1 MSRRKLLQSI
11 ILPAMLLF
19 SQLSYAQDRVITGRV
34 TDSTGTGLAGV
45 TVTAKG
51 SQTTTQTAND
61 GSFRITI
68 PSNVQALIFSSIGF
82 ATRQVSVVSGG
93 QMNVSLIG
101 ATSSLNEIVVIGY
114 GTSKKKDLTGAV
126 TLITAKDFNKGV
138 ITTPEQ
144 LIAGKV
150 AGVQITSN
158 GGAPGS
164 GSTIRI
170 RGGASLSASN
180 DPLIVVDGVPL
191 APNRNPDGTPSIAGS
206 PDPLSLINPNDIES
220 MNILKDAS
228 ATAIYGSRASNGV
241 IIITTKKGRSGKP
254 KFNFTTQNSISTL
267 PKEADVLSPAE
278 FRNYVNTHGTAAQI
292 AIMGNANTDWQKE
305 IYDNAFTTDNNLSV
319 SGSYKWLPYRAS
331 LGYLNQDG
339 ILKTGSLQRTS
350 ASITLNPRL
359 LDEHLKI
366 DLNLKGSISHSRF
379 ANEGAIGNAVRFDPT
394 QPVFSGDKRF
404 GGYFEWLDPSSTT
417 GLRSLAPLNPVG
429 MLEQREDKS
438 DVQRSIG
445 NIQFDYKLHFLPD
458 LHVNVNLGYDV
469 SKGEGTIFVPDSAA
483 SAYKRSPDKQHGG
496 VNTKYLQEKANTV
509 LDAYLNYVKDIQSIH
524 SRIDATAGYT
534 YQKYSTNNIYAD
546 KDNNGPLYENPV
558 DHTLDVVANGGQ
570 RWKPYTDYG
579 ADGYFMPTGFPKNP
593 WDRPEKVL
601 ISAFGRLFYSY
612 KNKFLLTGTLRRD
625 GASVF
630 LGTEGSNLFTS
641 GEKWAGWFPSVALA
655 WRLKE
660 EDFLKNSNTVSD
672 LKLRLGYGVTGQSD
686 GIDYYSYLAT
696 YTASNAQAQYQFG
709 NSFYTMYRPD
719 AYNDHLKWE
728 ETATYNVGLDY
739 GFFNNRIS
747 GTIDFYVKKTS
758 DLLQV
763 VDQPAGTN
771 FGNKILANIGDM
783 ENRGVEFTIN
793 TQPVR
798 NKDIVWDFGF
808 NVTYNKN
815 KITKLTFVNNP
826 NFPGNLVGSIAG
838 GVGSTVQIYSVGY
851 PKNSFYVYQQVYDKS
866 GKPIE
871 SLFEDRNRDGVIN
884 VDDLYRYKSP
894 DPKAFLGAYS
904 NVNWRKWS
912 AGFSLRANVGNYMYN
927 NRFSNT
933 GVQRNIIDPLGFL
946 ANGSRNLL
954 ETNFTGNGD
963 QYLLSDYYVENASF
977 LRMDYINV
985 GYNAGRL
992 ISRNTNL
999 RIGANVQNVF
1009 TVTKYKG
1016 LDPEVAGGID
1026 NNFYPRPRT
1035 FAITL
1040 GLGF

>member
-11 ILPAMLLF
+11 VLPAMLLF
-19 SQLSYAQDRVITGRV
+19 SQLCFAQDRVINGRV
-34 TDSTGTGLAGV
+34 TDSTGSGVAGV

-51 SQTTTQTAND
+51 TQTATQTTND
-61 GSFRITI
+61 GSFRITV
-68 PSNVQALIFSSIGF
+68 PTTVNALIFSSVGF
-82 ATRQVSVVSGG
+82 STREVAVVSGSP
-93 QMNVSLIG
+93 MIVSLSG
-101 ATSSLNEIVVIGY
+101 VTSSLNEIVVIGY
-114 GTSKKKDLTGAV
+114 GTSRKKDLTGAV
-126 TLITAKDFNKGV
+126 TAITAKDFNKGA

-170 RGGASLSASN
+170 RGGASLNASN

-241 IIITTKKGRSGKP
+241 IIITTKKGKSGKAR
-254 KFNFTTQNSISTL
+254 FNFTTQNSISTL

-278 FRNYVNTHGTAAQI
+278 FRNYVNTHGTPAQI

-319 SGSYKWLPYRAS
+319 SGSYKVLPYRIS

-339 ILKTGSLQRTS
+339 ILKTGNLQRTS
-350 ASITLNPRL
+350 ASITLSPRL
-359 LDEHLKI
+359 LDDHLKI
-366 DLNLKGSISHSRF
+366 DLNLKGSISHSRY
-379 ANEGAIGNAVRFDPT
+379 ADEGAIGTAVRFDPT
-394 QPVFSGDKRF
+394 QPVFSGNKRF

-417 GLRSLAPLNPVG
+417 GLRDLAPLNPVG
-429 MLEQREDKS
+429 LLEQKEDKS
-438 DVQRSIG
+438 DVKRSIG

-458 LHVNVNLGYDV
+458 LHVNLNLGYDV
-469 SKGEGTIFVPDSAA
+469 SKGEGTIYVPDSAA
-483 SAYKRSPDKQHGG
+483 SAYLRSPDAKHGG
-496 VNTKYLQEKANTV
+496 VDNQYKQNKSNTLLET
-509 LDAYLNYVKDIQSIH
+509 YLNYVKDIKSIR
-524 SRIDATAGYT
+524 SRIDAIAGYS
-534 YQKYSTNNIYAD
+534 YQDFSTTNDNFPDYTTDGFIISKPSFPFD
-546 KDNNGPLYENPV
+546 KPEN
-558 DHTLDVVANGGQ
+558 
-570 RWKPYTDYG
+570 R
-579 ADGYFMPTGFPKNP
+579 
-593 WDRPEKVL
+593 L
-601 ISAFGRLFYSY
+601 ISVYGRLVYSY
-612 KNKFLLTGTLRRD
+612 MGKYLLTGTIRKD
-625 GASVF
+625 GSSRF
-630 LGTEGSNLFTS
+630 SEDNRWGLFTS
-641 GEKWAGWFPSVALA
+641 GAFA
-655 WRLKE
+655 WRLKD
-660 EDFLKNSNTVSD
+660 EDFLRNSTTVSD
-672 LKLRLGYGVTGQSD
+672 LKLRLGYGETGQQE
-686 GIDYYSYLAT
+686 GIGNYDYIPRYALA
-696 YTASNAQAQYQFG
+696 NQQAQYQFG
-709 NSFYTMYRPD
+709 NRFDSLYRP
-719 AYNDHLKWE
+719 AGYNPNLKWE
-728 ETATYNVGLDY
+728 QTATYNIGLDY
-739 GFFNNRIS
+739 GFFNGRIS
-747 GTIDFYVKKTS
+747 GSVDFYVKKTT
-758 DLLQV
+758 DLLSV
-763 VDQPAGTN
+763 IDQPAGTN
-771 FGNKILANIGDM
+771 FSNKILANIGDM

-793 TQPVR
+793 TQLVR
-798 NKDIVWDFGF
+798 NKDVTWDLGF

-815 KITKLTFVNNP
+815 KITKLTFTNDP
-826 NFPGNLVGSIAG
+826 TFPGNLVGGIAG
-838 GVGSTVQIYSVGY
+838 GVGSTAQIQSVGY

-884 VDDLYRYKSP
+884 VNDLYRYKSP

-904 NVNWRKWS
+904 NVNWKKWS
-912 AGFSLRANVGNYMYN
+912 AGFSLRANIGNYMYN

-985 GYNAGRL
+985 GYNAGSL
-992 ISRNTNL
+992 LSSHTNL

-1016 LDPEVAGGID
+1016 LDPEVPGGID

-1035 FAITL
+1035 FSISL
-1040 GLGF
+1040 GLDF

>member
-19 SQLSYAQDRVITGRV
+19 SQLSFAQDRVITGRV
-34 TDSTGTGLAGV
+34 TDSTGNGLAGV

-51 SQTTTQTAND
+51 SRTATQTNND
-61 GSFRITI
+61 GGFSITI
-68 PSNVQALIFSSIGF
+68 PSTVDALIFSSVGF
-82 ATRQVSVVSGG
+82 ATREIPVISGAPLT
-93 QMNVSLIG
+93 VSLSG
-101 ATSSLNEIVVIGY
+101 AGSSLNEVVVIGY
-114 GTSKKKDLTGAV
+114 GTRMKKDLTGAV
-126 TLITAKDFNKGV
+126 TAITAKDFNKGS

-170 RGGASLSASN
+170 RGGASLNASN

-191 APNRNPDGTPSIAGS
+191 APNRNLDGTPSIAGS

-241 IIITTKKGRSGKP
+241 IIITTKKGKSGKP
-254 KFNFTTQNSISTL
+254 RFNFTTQNSISTL

-278 FRNYVNTHGTAAQI
+278 FRNYVNTHGTPAQI
-292 AIMGNANTDWQKE
+292 AIMGNANTDWQNE

-319 SGSYKWLPYRAS
+319 SGSYKVLPYRVS

-339 ILKTGSLQRTS
+339 ILKTGNLKRTS
-350 ASITLNPRL
+350 ASITLSPRL
-359 LDEHLKI
+359 LDDHLKI

-379 ANEGAIGNAVRFDPT
+379 ADEGAIGTAVRFDPT
-394 QPVFSGDKRF
+394 QPVQNGSKRF

-417 GLRSLAPLNPVG
+417 GLRDLAPLNPVG
-429 MLEQREDKS
+429 LLEQKEDKS
-438 DVQRSIG
+438 DVKRSIG

-458 LHVNVNLGYDV
+458 LHVNLNLGYDV
-469 SKGEGTIFVPDSAA
+469 SKGEGTIFIPDSAA
-483 SAYKRSPDKQHGG
+483 SSYLRSPDAKHGG
-496 VNTKYLQEKANTV
+496 VDNQYKQNKSNTILET
-509 LDAYLNYVKDIQSIH
+509 YLNYVKDLKSIY
-524 SRIDATAGYT
+524 SKIDVIAGYS
-534 YQKYSTNNIYAD
+534 YQDFSTTNYNFPDRTTDGFVISTPSFPFD
-546 KDNNGPLYENPV
+546 KPEN
-558 DHTLDVVANGGQ
+558 
-570 RWKPYTDYG
+570 R
-579 ADGYFMPTGFPKNP
+579 
-593 WDRPEKVL
+593 L
-601 ISAFGRLFYSY
+601 ISFYGRLNYTY
-612 KNKFLLTGTLRRD
+612 KGKYLLTGTLRRD
-625 GASVF
+625 GSSRF
-630 LGTEGSNLFTS
+630 SEENRWGM
-641 GEKWAGWFPSVALA
+641 FPSGAFA

-660 EDFLKNSNTVSD
+660 EDFLRNSTTVSD
-672 LKLRLGYGVTGQSD
+672 LKLRLGYGETGQQD
-686 GIDYYSYLAT
+686 GIGNYDYIARYSLA
-696 YTASNAQAQYQFG
+696 NQQAQYQFG
-709 NSFYTMYRPD
+709 NRFDSLYRPEG
-719 AYNDHLKWE
+719 YNPNLKWE
-728 ETATYNVGLDY
+728 QTATYNIGLDY
-739 GFFNNRIS
+739 GFFNNRITGS
-747 GTIDFYVKKTS
+747 IDVYLKKTT
-758 DLLQV
+758 DLLSII
-763 VDQPAGTN
+763 DQPAGTN
-771 FGNKILANIGDM
+771 FTNKILANIGNM

-793 TQPVR
+793 AQLVR
-798 NKDIVWDFGF
+798 NRNVTWDFGF

-815 KITKLTFVNNP
+815 EITKLTFTNDP
-826 NFPGNLVGSIAG
+826 TFPGNLTGGIAG
-838 GVGSTVQIYSVGY
+838 GVGSTVQIQSVGY
-851 PKNSFYVYQQVYDKS
+851 PKNSFYVYQQIYDKS

-904 NVNWRKWS
+904 NVNWNKWS
-912 AGFSLRANVGNYMYN
+912 AGFSLRANIGNYMYN

-985 GYNAGRL
+985 GYNAGNL
-992 ISRNTNL
+992 VSKHTNL

-1016 LDPEVAGGID
+1016 LDPEVPGGID
-1026 NNFYPRPRT
+1026 NNFYPRPRI
-1035 FAITL
+1035 FSISL
-1040 GLGF
+1040 GLDF

>member
-19 SQLSYAQDRVITGRV
+19 SQLSFAQDRVITGRV
-34 TDSTGTGLAGV
+34 TDSTGNGLAGV

-51 SQTTTQTAND
+51 SRTATQTNND
-61 GSFRITI
+61 GGFSITI
-68 PSNVQALIFSSIGF
+68 PSTVDALIFSSVGF
-82 ATRQVSVVSGG
+82 ATREIPVISGAPLT
-93 QMNVSLIG
+93 VSLSG
-101 ATSSLNEIVVIGY
+101 AGSSLNEVVVIGY
-114 GTSKKKDLTGAV
+114 GTRMKKDLTGAV
-126 TLITAKDFNKGV
+126 TAITAKDFNKGS

-170 RGGASLSASN
+170 RGGASLNASN

-191 APNRNPDGTPSIAGS
+191 APNRNLDGTPSIAGS

-241 IIITTKKGRSGKP
+241 IIITTKKGKSGKP
-254 KFNFTTQNSISTL
+254 RFNFTTQNSISTL

-278 FRNYVNTHGTAAQI
+278 FRNYVNTHGTPAQI
-292 AIMGNANTDWQKE
+292 AIMGNANTDWQNE

-319 SGSYKWLPYRAS
+319 SGSYKLLPYRVS

-339 ILKTGSLQRTS
+339 ILKTGNLKRTS
-350 ASITLNPRL
+350 ASITLSPRL
-359 LDEHLKI
+359 LDDHLKI

-379 ANEGAIGNAVRFDPT
+379 ADEGAIGTAVRFDPT
-394 QPVFSGDKRF
+394 QPVQNGSKRF

-417 GLRSLAPLNPVG
+417 GLRDLAPLNPVG
-429 MLEQREDKS
+429 LLEQKEDKS
-438 DVQRSIG
+438 DVKRSIG

-458 LHVNVNLGYDV
+458 LHVNLNLGYDV
-469 SKGEGTIFVPDSAA
+469 SKGEGTIFIPDSAA
-483 SAYKRSPDKQHGG
+483 SSYLRSPDAKHGG
-496 VNTKYLQEKANTV
+496 VDNQYKQNKSNTILET
-509 LDAYLNYVKDIQSIH
+509 YLNYVKDLKSIY
-524 SRIDATAGYT
+524 SKIDVIAGYS
-534 YQKYSTNNIYAD
+534 YQDFSTTNYNFPDRTTDGFVISTPSFPFD
-546 KDNNGPLYENPV
+546 KPEN
-558 DHTLDVVANGGQ
+558 
-570 RWKPYTDYG
+570 R
-579 ADGYFMPTGFPKNP
+579 
-593 WDRPEKVL
+593 L
-601 ISAFGRLFYSY
+601 ISFYGRLNYTY
-612 KNKFLLTGTLRRD
+612 KGKYLLTGTLRRD
-625 GASVF
+625 GSSRF
-630 LGTEGSNLFTS
+630 SEENRWGM
-641 GEKWAGWFPSVALA
+641 FPSGAFA

-660 EDFLKNSNTVSD
+660 EDFLRNSTTVSD
-672 LKLRLGYGVTGQSD
+672 LKLRLGYGETGQQD
-686 GIDYYSYLAT
+686 GIGNYDYIARYSLA
-696 YTASNAQAQYQFG
+696 NQQAQYQFG
-709 NSFYTMYRPD
+709 NRFDSLYRPEG
-719 AYNDHLKWE
+719 YNPNLKWE
-728 ETATYNVGLDY
+728 QTATYNIGLDY
-739 GFFNNRIS
+739 GFFNNRITGS
-747 GTIDFYVKKTS
+747 IDVYLKKTT
-758 DLLQV
+758 DLLSII
-763 VDQPAGTN
+763 DQPAGTN
-771 FGNKILANIGDM
+771 FTNKILANIGNM

-793 TQPVR
+793 AQLVR
-798 NKDIVWDFGF
+798 NRNVTWDFGF

-815 KITKLTFVNNP
+815 EITKLTFTNDP
-826 NFPGNLVGSIAG
+826 TFPGNLTGGIAG
-838 GVGSTVQIYSVGY
+838 GVGSTVQIQSVGY
-851 PKNSFYVYQQVYDKS
+851 PKNSFYVYQQIYDKS

-904 NVNWRKWS
+904 NVNWNKWS
-912 AGFSLRANVGNYMYN
+912 AGFSLRANIGNYMYN

-985 GYNAGRL
+985 GYNAGNL
-992 ISRNTNL
+992 VSKHTNL

-1016 LDPEVAGGID
+1016 LDPEVPGGID
-1026 NNFYPRPRT
+1026 NNFYPRPRI
-1035 FAITL
+1035 FSISL
-1040 GLGF
+1040 GLDF

>member
-19 SQLSYAQDRVITGRV
+19 SQLSFAQDRVITGRV
-34 TDSTGTGLAGV
+34 TDSTGNGLAGV

-51 SQTTTQTAND
+51 SRTATQTNND
-61 GSFRITI
+61 GGFSITI
-68 PSNVQALIFSSIGF
+68 PSTVDALIFSSVGF
-82 ATRQVSVVSGG
+82 ATREIPVISGAPLT
-93 QMNVSLIG
+93 VSLSG
-101 ATSSLNEIVVIGY
+101 AGSSLNEVVVIGY
-114 GTSKKKDLTGAV
+114 GTRMKKDLTGAV
-126 TLITAKDFNKGV
+126 TAITAKDFNKGS

-170 RGGASLSASN
+170 RGGASLNASN

-191 APNRNPDGTPSIAGS
+191 APNRNLDGTPSIAGS

-241 IIITTKKGRSGKP
+241 IIITTKKGKSGKP
-254 KFNFTTQNSISTL
+254 RFNFTTQNSISTL

-278 FRNYVNTHGTAAQI
+278 FRNYVNTHGTPAQI
-292 AIMGNANTDWQKE
+292 AIMGNANTDWQNE

-319 SGSYKWLPYRAS
+319 SGSYKVLPYRVS

-339 ILKTGSLQRTS
+339 ILKTGNLKRTS
-350 ASITLNPRL
+350 ASITLSPRL
-359 LDEHLKI
+359 LDDHLKI

-379 ANEGAIGNAVRFDPT
+379 ADEGAIGTAVRFDPT
-394 QPVFSGDKRF
+394 QPVQNGSKRF

-417 GLRSLAPLNPVG
+417 GLRDLAPLNPVG
-429 MLEQREDKS
+429 LLEQKEDKS
-438 DVQRSIG
+438 DVKRSIG

-458 LHVNVNLGYDV
+458 LHVNLNLGYDV
-469 SKGEGTIFVPDSAA
+469 SKGEGTIFIPDSAA
-483 SAYKRSPDKQHGG
+483 SSYLRSPDAKHGG
-496 VNTKYLQEKANTV
+496 VDNQYKQNKSNTILET
-509 LDAYLNYVKDIQSIH
+509 YLNYVKELKSIY
-524 SRIDATAGYT
+524 SKIDVIAGYS
-534 YQKYSTNNIYAD
+534 YQDFSTTNYNFPDRTTDGFVISTPSFPFD
-546 KDNNGPLYENPV
+546 KPEN
-558 DHTLDVVANGGQ
+558 
-570 RWKPYTDYG
+570 R
-579 ADGYFMPTGFPKNP
+579 
-593 WDRPEKVL
+593 L
-601 ISAFGRLFYSY
+601 ISFYGRLNYTY
-612 KNKFLLTGTLRRD
+612 KGKYLLTGTLRRD
-625 GASVF
+625 GSSRF
-630 LGTEGSNLFTS
+630 SEENRWGM
-641 GEKWAGWFPSVALA
+641 FPSGAFA

-660 EDFLKNSNTVSD
+660 EDFLRNSTTVSD
-672 LKLRLGYGVTGQSD
+672 LKLRLGYGETGQQD
-686 GIDYYSYLAT
+686 GIGNYDYIARYSLA
-696 YTASNAQAQYQFG
+696 NQQAQYQFG
-709 NSFYTMYRPD
+709 NRFDSLYRPEG
-719 AYNDHLKWE
+719 YNPNLKWE
-728 ETATYNVGLDY
+728 QTATYNIGLDY
-739 GFFNNRIS
+739 GFFNNRITGS
-747 GTIDFYVKKTS
+747 IDVYLKKTT
-758 DLLQV
+758 DLLSII
-763 VDQPAGTN
+763 DQPAGTN
-771 FGNKILANIGDM
+771 FTNKILANIGNM
-783 ENRGVEFTIN
+783 ENHGVEFTIN
-793 TQPVR
+793 AQLVR
-798 NKDIVWDFGF
+798 NRNVTWDFGF

-815 KITKLTFVNNP
+815 EITKLTFTNDP
-826 NFPGNLVGSIAG
+826 TFPGNLTGGIAG
-838 GVGSTVQIYSVGY
+838 GVGSTVQIQSVGY
-851 PKNSFYVYQQVYDKS
+851 PKNSFYVYQQIYDKS

-904 NVNWRKWS
+904 NVNWNKWS
-912 AGFSLRANVGNYMYN
+912 AGFSLRANIGNYMYN

-985 GYNAGRL
+985 GYNAGNL
-992 ISRNTNL
+992 VSKHTNL

-1016 LDPEVAGGID
+1016 LDPEVPGGID
-1026 NNFYPRPRT
+1026 NNFYPRPRI
-1035 FAITL
+1035 FSISL
-1040 GLGF
+1040 GLDF

>member
-19 SQLSYAQDRVITGRV
+19 SQLCFAQDRVITGRV
-34 TDSTGTGLAGV
+34 TDSTGNGVAGA

-51 SQTTTQTAND
+51 AQTATQTTND

-68 PSNVQALIFSSIGF
+68 PSTVSALIFSSVGF
-82 ATRQVSVVSGG
+82 TTREVPVISGSS
-93 QMNVSLIG
+93 MNVSLSG
-101 ATSSLNEIVVIGY
+101 VTSSLNEIVVIGY
-114 GTSKKKDLTGAV
+114 GTSRKKDLTGAV
-126 TLITAKDFNKGV
+126 TAITAKDFNKGA

-170 RGGASLSASN
+170 RGGASLNASN

-241 IIITTKKGRSGKP
+241 IIITTKKGKSGKAR
-254 KFNFTTQNSISTL
+254 FNFTTQNSISTL

-278 FRNYVNTHGTAAQI
+278 FRNYVNTHGTPAQI
-292 AIMGNANTDWQKE
+292 AIMGNASTDWQKE

-319 SGSYKWLPYRAS
+319 SGSYKFLPYRVS

-339 ILKTGSLQRTS
+339 ILKTGNLQRTS
-350 ASITLNPRL
+350 ASITLSPRL
-359 LDEHLKI
+359 LDDHLKI
-366 DLNLKGSISHSRF
+366 DLNLKGSLSHSRY
-379 ANEGAIGNAVRFDPT
+379 ADEGAIGTAVRFDPT
-394 QPVFSGDKRF
+394 QPVFSGNKRF

-417 GLRSLAPLNPVG
+417 GLRKLAPLNPVG
-429 MLEQREDKS
+429 QLEQKEDKS
-438 DVQRSIG
+438 DVKRSIG

-458 LHVNVNLGYDV
+458 LHVNLNLGYDV
-469 SKGEGTIFVPDSAA
+469 SKGEGTIYIPDSAA
-483 SAYKRSPDKQHGG
+483 SAYLRSPDAKHGG
-496 VNTKYLQEKANTV
+496 VNNQYKQNKSNT
-509 LDAYLNYVKDIQSIH
+509 LLETYLNYVKDIKSIR
-524 SRIDATAGYT
+524 SRIDAIAGYS
-534 YQKYSTNNIYAD
+534 YQDFLTTNDNFPDYTTDGFIISKPSFPFD
-546 KDNNGPLYENPV
+546 KPEN
-558 DHTLDVVANGGQ
+558 
-570 RWKPYTDYG
+570 R
-579 ADGYFMPTGFPKNP
+579 
-593 WDRPEKVL
+593 L
-601 ISAFGRLFYSY
+601 ISVYGRLNYAY
-612 KNKFLLTGTLRRD
+612 QGKYLLTGTIRKD
-625 GASVF
+625 GSSRFAEDNRWG
-630 LGTEGSNLFTS
+630 L
-641 GEKWAGWFPSVALA
+641 FPSGAFA

-660 EDFLKNSNTVSD
+660 EDFLRNSATVSE
-672 LKLRLGYGVTGQSD
+672 LKLRLGYGETGQQE
-686 GIDYYSYLAT
+686 GIGNYDYIPRYALA
-696 YTASNAQAQYQFG
+696 NQQAQYQFG
-709 NSFYTMYRPD
+709 NRFDSLYRP
-719 AYNDHLKWE
+719 AGYNPNLKWE
-728 ETATYNVGLDY
+728 QTATYNIGLDY
-739 GFFNNRIS
+739 GFFNGRITGS
-747 GTIDFYVKKTS
+747 VDFYVKKTT
-758 DLLQV
+758 DLLSV
-763 VDQPAGTN
+763 IDQPAGTN
-771 FGNKILANIGDM
+771 FSNKILANIGDM

-793 TQPVR
+793 TQLVR
-798 NKDIVWDFGF
+798 NKDVTWDLGF

-815 KITKLTFVNNP
+815 KITKLTFTNDP
-826 NFPGNLVGSIAG
+826 TFPGNLVGGIAG
-838 GVGSTVQIYSVGY
+838 GVGSTAQIQSVGY
-851 PKNSFYVYQQVYDKS
+851 PKNSFYVYQQIYDKS

-904 NVNWRKWS
+904 NVNWKKWS
-912 AGFSLRANVGNYMYN
+912 AGFSLRANIGNYMYN

-985 GYNAGRL
+985 GYNAGSL
-992 ISRNTNL
+992 ISRQTNL

-1016 LDPEVAGGID
+1016 LDPEVPGGID

-1035 FAITL
+1035 FSISL
-1040 GLGF
+1040 SLDF

>member
-11 ILPAMLLF
+11 IFPAMLLF
-19 SQLSYAQDRVITGRV
+19 SQLGFAQDRVITGRV
-34 TDSTGTGLAGV
+34 TDSTGNGLAGV

-51 SQTTTQTAND
+51 SRTATQTNND
-61 GSFRITI
+61 GGFSITI
-68 PSNVQALIFSSIGF
+68 PSTVDALIFSSVGF
-82 ATRQVSVVSGG
+82 ATREIPVISGAPLT
-93 QMNVSLIG
+93 VSLSG
-101 ATSSLNEIVVIGY
+101 AGSSLNEVVVIGY
-114 GTSKKKDLTGAV
+114 GTRMKKDLTGAV
-126 TLITAKDFNKGV
+126 TAITAKDFNKGS

-170 RGGASLSASN
+170 RGGASLNASN

-191 APNRNPDGTPSIAGS
+191 APNRNLDGTPSIAGS

-241 IIITTKKGRSGKP
+241 IIITTKKGKSGKP
-254 KFNFTTQNSISTL
+254 RFNFTTQNSISTL

-278 FRNYVNTHGTAAQI
+278 FRNYVNTHGTPAQI
-292 AIMGNANTDWQKE
+292 AIMGNANTDWQNE

-319 SGSYKWLPYRAS
+319 SGSYKVLPYRVS

-339 ILKTGSLQRTS
+339 ILKTGNLKRTS
-350 ASITLNPRL
+350 ASITLSPRL
-359 LDEHLKI
+359 LDDHLKI

-379 ANEGAIGNAVRFDPT
+379 ADEGAIGTAVRFDPT
-394 QPVFSGDKRF
+394 QPVQNGSKRF

-417 GLRSLAPLNPVG
+417 GLRDLAPLNPVG
-429 MLEQREDKS
+429 LLEQKEDKS
-438 DVQRSIG
+438 DVKRSIG

-458 LHVNVNLGYDV
+458 LHVNLNLGYDV
-469 SKGEGTIFVPDSAA
+469 SKGEGTIFIPDSAA
-483 SAYKRSPDKQHGG
+483 SSYLRSPDAKHGG
-496 VNTKYLQEKANTV
+496 VDNQYKQNKSNTILET
-509 LDAYLNYVKDIQSIH
+509 YLNYVKDLKSIY
-524 SRIDATAGYT
+524 SKIDVIAGYS
-534 YQKYSTNNIYAD
+534 YQDFSTTNYNFPDRTTDGFVISTPSFPFD
-546 KDNNGPLYENPV
+546 KPEN
-558 DHTLDVVANGGQ
+558 
-570 RWKPYTDYG
+570 R
-579 ADGYFMPTGFPKNP
+579 
-593 WDRPEKVL
+593 L
-601 ISAFGRLFYSY
+601 ISFYGRLNYTY
-612 KNKFLLTGTLRRD
+612 KGKYLLTGTLRRD
-625 GASVF
+625 GSSRF
-630 LGTEGSNLFTS
+630 SEENRWGM
-641 GEKWAGWFPSVALA
+641 FPSGAFA

-660 EDFLKNSNTVSD
+660 EDFLRNSTTVSD
-672 LKLRLGYGVTGQSD
+672 LKLRLGYGETGQQD
-686 GIDYYSYLAT
+686 GIGNYDYIARYSLA
-696 YTASNAQAQYQFG
+696 NQQAQYQFG
-709 NSFYTMYRPD
+709 NRFDSLYRPEG
-719 AYNDHLKWE
+719 YNPNLKWE
-728 ETATYNVGLDY
+728 QTATYNIGLDY
-739 GFFNNRIS
+739 GFFNNRITGS
-747 GTIDFYVKKTS
+747 IDVYLKKTT
-758 DLLQV
+758 DLLSII
-763 VDQPAGTN
+763 DQPAGTN
-771 FGNKILANIGDM
+771 FTNKILANIGNM

-793 TQPVR
+793 AQLVR
-798 NKDIVWDFGF
+798 NRNVTWDFGF

-815 KITKLTFVNNP
+815 EITKLTFTNDP
-826 NFPGNLVGSIAG
+826 TFPGNLTGGIAG
-838 GVGSTVQIYSVGY
+838 GVGSTVQIQSVGY
-851 PKNSFYVYQQVYDKS
+851 PKNSFYVYQQIYDKS

-904 NVNWRKWS
+904 NVNWNKWS
-912 AGFSLRANVGNYMYN
+912 AGFSLRANIGNYMYN

-985 GYNAGRL
+985 GYNAGNL
-992 ISRNTNL
+992 VSKHTNL

-1016 LDPEVAGGID
+1016 LDPEVPGGID
-1026 NNFYPRPRT
+1026 NNFYPRPRI
-1035 FAITL
+1035 FSISL
-1040 GLGF
+1040 GLDF

>member
-11 ILPAMLLF
+11 VLPAMLLF
-19 SQLSYAQDRVITGRV
+19 SQLCFAQDRVINGRV
-34 TDSTGTGLAGV
+34 TDSTGSGVAGV

-51 SQTTTQTAND
+51 TQTATQTTND
-61 GSFRITI
+61 GSFRITV
-68 PSNVQALIFSSIGF
+68 PTTVNALIFSSVGF
-82 ATRQVSVVSGG
+82 STREVAVVSGSP
-93 QMNVSLIG
+93 MIVSLSG
-101 ATSSLNEIVVIGY
+101 VTSSLNEIVVIGY
-114 GTSKKKDLTGAV
+114 GTSRKKDLTGAV
-126 TLITAKDFNKGV
+126 TAITAKDFNKGA

-170 RGGASLSASN
+170 RGGASLNASN

-241 IIITTKKGRSGKP
+241 IIITTKKGKSGKAR
-254 KFNFTTQNSISTL
+254 FNFTTQNSISTL

-278 FRNYVNTHGTAAQI
+278 FRNYVNTHGTPAQI

-319 SGSYKWLPYRAS
+319 SGSYKVLPYRIS

-339 ILKTGSLQRTS
+339 ILKTGNLQRTS
-350 ASITLNPRL
+350 ASITLSPRL
-359 LDEHLKI
+359 LDDHLKI
-366 DLNLKGSISHSRF
+366 DLNLKGSISHSRY
-379 ANEGAIGNAVRFDPT
+379 ADEGAIGTAVRFDPT
-394 QPVFSGDKRF
+394 QPVFSGNKRF

-417 GLRSLAPLNPVG
+417 GLRDLAPLNPVG
-429 MLEQREDKS
+429 LLEQKEDKS
-438 DVQRSIG
+438 DVKRSIG

-458 LHVNVNLGYDV
+458 LHVNLNLGYDV
-469 SKGEGTIFVPDSAA
+469 SKGEGTIYVPDSAA
-483 SAYKRSPDKQHGG
+483 SAYLRSPDAKHGG
-496 VNTKYLQEKANTV
+496 VDNQYKQNKSNTLLETYF
-509 LDAYLNYVKDIQSIH
+509 NYVKDIKSIR
-524 SRIDATAGYT
+524 SRIDAIAGYS
-534 YQKYSTNNIYAD
+534 YQDFSTTNDNFPDYTTDGFIISKPSFPFD
-546 KDNNGPLYENPV
+546 KPEN
-558 DHTLDVVANGGQ
+558 
-570 RWKPYTDYG
+570 R
-579 ADGYFMPTGFPKNP
+579 
-593 WDRPEKVL
+593 L
-601 ISAFGRLFYSY
+601 ISVYGRLVYSY
-612 KNKFLLTGTLRRD
+612 MGKYLLTGTIRKD
-625 GASVF
+625 GSSRF
-630 LGTEGSNLFTS
+630 SEDNRWGL
-641 GEKWAGWFPSVALA
+641 FPSGAFA
-655 WRLKE
+655 WRLKD
-660 EDFLKNSNTVSD
+660 EDFLRNSTTVSD
-672 LKLRLGYGVTGQSD
+672 LKLRLGYGETGQQE
-686 GIDYYSYLAT
+686 GIGNYDYIPRYALA
-696 YTASNAQAQYQFG
+696 NQQAQYQFG
-709 NSFYTMYRPD
+709 NRFDSLYRP
-719 AYNDHLKWE
+719 AGYNPNLKWE
-728 ETATYNVGLDY
+728 QTATYNIGLDY
-739 GFFNNRIS
+739 GFFNGRIS
-747 GTIDFYVKKTS
+747 GSVDFYVKKTT
-758 DLLQV
+758 DLLSV
-763 VDQPAGTN
+763 IDQPAGTN
-771 FGNKILANIGDM
+771 FSNKILANIGDM

-793 TQPVR
+793 TQLVR
-798 NKDIVWDFGF
+798 NKDVTWDLGF

-815 KITKLTFVNNP
+815 KITKLTFTNDP
-826 NFPGNLVGSIAG
+826 TFPGNLVGGIAG
-838 GVGSTVQIYSVGY
+838 GVGSTAQIQSVGY

-884 VDDLYRYKSP
+884 VNDLYRYKSP

-904 NVNWRKWS
+904 NVNWKKWS
-912 AGFSLRANVGNYMYN
+912 AGFSLRANIGNYMYN

-985 GYNAGRL
+985 GYNAGSL
-992 ISRNTNL
+992 LSSHTNL

-1016 LDPEVAGGID
+1016 LDPEVPGGID

-1035 FAITL
+1035 FSISL
-1040 GLGF
+1040 GLDF

>member
-19 SQLSYAQDRVITGRV
+19 SQLSFAQDRVITGRV
-34 TDSTGTGLAGV
+34 TDSTGTGVAGV
-45 TVTAKG
+45 TITARG
-51 SQTTTQTAND
+51 TQTTTQTNND
-61 GSFRITI
+61 GSFRITV
-68 PSNVQALIFSSIGF
+68 PSSIDALIFSSVGF
-82 ATRQVSVVSGG
+82 TTLQVPVVSGG
-93 QMNVSLIG
+93 PMNVSLSG
-101 ATSSLNEIVVIGY
+101 TTSTLNEVVVIGY
-114 GTSKKKDLTGAV
+114 GTRMKKDLTGAV
-126 TLITAKDFNKGV
+126 TAITAKDFNKGA

-144 LIAGKV
+144 LISGKV

-170 RGGASLSASN
+170 RGGASLNASN

-191 APNRNPDGTPSIAGS
+191 APNRNNDGTPSIAGS

-254 KFNFTTQNSISTL
+254 RFNFTTQNSISVL
-267 PKEADVLSPAE
+267 PKEADVLTPGE
-278 FRNYVNTHGTAAQI
+278 FRNYVNTHGTPAQI
-292 AIMGNANTDWQKE
+292 AIMGSANTDWQKE

-350 ASITLNPRL
+350 AAITLSPRL
-359 LDEHLKI
+359 LDDHLKI
-366 DLNLKGSISHSRF
+366 DLNLKGSLSHSRF
-379 ANEGAIGNAVRFDPT
+379 ADEGAIGTAVRFDPT
-394 QPVFSGDKRF
+394 QPVFSGGKRF

-417 GLRSLAPLNPVG
+417 GLRDLAPLNPVG
-429 MLEQREDKS
+429 LLEQKEDKS

-458 LHVNVNLGYDV
+458 LHVNLNLGYDV
-469 SKGEGTIFVPDSAA
+469 SKGEGTIYIPDSAA
-483 SAYKRSPDKQHGG
+483 SSYLRSPDAKHGG
-496 VNTKYLQEKANTV
+496 VDNQYKQNKSNTILET
-509 LDAYLNYVKDIQSIH
+509 YLNYVKDLKSIY
-524 SRIDATAGYT
+524 SRIDVIAGYS
-534 YQKYSTNNIYAD
+534 YQDFSTTNYNFPDRTTDGFVISTPSFPFD
-546 KDNNGPLYENPV
+546 KPEN
-558 DHTLDVVANGGQ
+558 
-570 RWKPYTDYG
+570 R
-579 ADGYFMPTGFPKNP
+579 
-593 WDRPEKVL
+593 L
-601 ISAFGRLFYSY
+601 ISFYGRLNYSY
-612 KNKFLLTGTLRRD
+612 KGKYLLTGTLRRD
-625 GASVF
+625 GSSRF
-630 LGTEGSNLFTS
+630 SEDNRWGM
-641 GEKWAGWFPSVALA
+641 FPSGAFA

-672 LKLRLGYGVTGQSD
+672 LKLRLGYGETGQQD
-686 GIDYYSYLAT
+686 GIDNYGYIARYSLA
-696 YTASNAQAQYQFG
+696 NQQAQYQFG
-709 NSFYTMYRPD
+709 NRFDSLLRPEG
-719 AYNDHLKWE
+719 YNPNLKWE
-728 ETATYNVGLDY
+728 QTATYNVGLDY
-739 GFFNNRIS
+739 GFFNNRITGS
-747 GTIDFYVKKTS
+747 VDFYIKKTT
-758 DLLQV
+758 DLLSII
-763 VDQPAGTN
+763 DQPAGTN
-771 FGNKILANIGDM
+771 FTNKILANIGDM

-793 TQPVR
+793 AQLVR
-798 NKDIVWDFGF
+798 NREVTWDFGF
-808 NVTYNKN
+808 NFTYNKN
-815 KITKLTFVNNP
+815 EITKLTFTNDP
-826 NFPGNLVGSIAG
+826 TFPGNLTGGIAG
-838 GVGSTVQIYSVGY
+838 GVGSTVQIQSVGY
-851 PKNSFYVYQQVYDKS
+851 PKNSFYVYQQIYDKS

-904 NVNWRKWS
+904 NVTWNKWT
-912 AGFSLRANVGNYMYN
+912 AGFSLRANIGNYMYN

-985 GYNAGRL
+985 GYNAGSL
-992 ISRNTNL
+992 VSKHTNL

-1009 TVTKYKG
+1009 TVTKYRG
-1016 LDPEVAGGID
+1016 LDPEVPGGID

-1035 FAITL
+1035 YSLSLSLDF
-1040 GLGF
+1040 